1 MKGKVRPRYCDSIK
15 LKESAC
21 KLLDRSR
28 RLRTS
33 GPQNPSIISLSR
45 SFCRVVHVIYISII
59 AARALE
65 IGQL

>member
-33 GPQNPSIISLSR
+33 GPQILQLLVCQEVFAELSMSSIFPSL
-45 SFCRVVHVIYISII
+45 
-59 AARALE
+59 LP
-65 IGQL
+65 GL